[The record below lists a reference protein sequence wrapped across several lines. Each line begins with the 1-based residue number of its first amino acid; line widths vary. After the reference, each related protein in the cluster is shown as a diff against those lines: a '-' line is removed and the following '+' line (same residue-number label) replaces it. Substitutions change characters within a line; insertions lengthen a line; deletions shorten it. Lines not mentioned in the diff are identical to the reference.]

1 MNEASNFC
9 NGVCYESQLSSSPVK
24 NLLPYVPSMR
34 NLETKSLPL
43 DSVHADNDELMT
55 MSVTEL
61 DAHSLF
67 GTMEAQATH
76 KWFQSQGKRTMI
88 IERSAYA
95 GMGKFASR
103 WLGDNFSKE

>member
-24 NLLPYVPSMR
+24 NLLPYVPMR

-43 DSVHADNDELMT
+43 DSVHADNEEMMT

-67 GTMEAQATH
+67 GTMEALATH
-76 KWFQSQGKRTMI
+76 NWFQS
-88 IERSAYA
+88 
-95 GMGKFASR
+95 
-103 WLGDNFSKE
+103 

>member
-24 NLLPYVPSMR
+24 DRLPYVPTMR

-43 DSVHADNDELMT
+43 DSVHADNEEMGT
-55 MSVTEL
+55 MGVTEL

-67 GTMEAQATH
+67 GTMEVQATH
-76 KWFQSQGKRTMI
+76 NWFQS
-88 IERSAYA
+88 
-95 GMGKFASR
+95 
-103 WLGDNFSKE
+103 

>member
-1 MNEASNFC
+1 
-9 NGVCYESQLSSSPVK
+9 
-24 NLLPYVPSMR
+24 MR

-76 KWFQSQGKRTMI
+76 KWFQS
-88 IERSAYA
+88 
-95 GMGKFASR
+95 
-103 WLGDNFSKE
+103 